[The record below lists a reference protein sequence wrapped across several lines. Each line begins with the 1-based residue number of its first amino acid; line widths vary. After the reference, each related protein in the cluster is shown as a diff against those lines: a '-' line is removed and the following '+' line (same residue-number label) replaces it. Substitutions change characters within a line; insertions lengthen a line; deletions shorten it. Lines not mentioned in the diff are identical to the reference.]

1 MELKLVCGCGQKYK
15 FNVEPLGGRMPF
27 AVKCPVCGADG
38 TSAAN
43 AILDEKSVTQPI
55 LLSTAGAAAIGA
67 PVSPGLSIKRPTP
80 APAPLPPPR
89 KPFAAP
95 KAGLAGSF
103 GLATGILGGLL
114 GAAVGG
120 VLTYG
125 FFAVTGFR
133 FPLMGAAIGILC
145 GLGAKLLAG
154 RTHAAMSA
162 LAAAFAFAANG
173 ATLFLI
179 FGEFPPVYVL
189 SLIIGAGF
197 AYRMAS

>member
-55 LLSTAGAAAIGA
+55 LLSTAGAAAIGG

-125 FFAVTGFR
+125 FLR
-133 FPLMGAAIGILC
+133 
-145 GLGAKLLAG
+145 
-154 RTHAAMSA
+154 
-162 LAAAFAFAANG
+162 
-173 ATLFLI
+173 
-179 FGEFPPVYVL
+179 
-189 SLIIGAGF
+189 
-197 AYRMAS
+197 